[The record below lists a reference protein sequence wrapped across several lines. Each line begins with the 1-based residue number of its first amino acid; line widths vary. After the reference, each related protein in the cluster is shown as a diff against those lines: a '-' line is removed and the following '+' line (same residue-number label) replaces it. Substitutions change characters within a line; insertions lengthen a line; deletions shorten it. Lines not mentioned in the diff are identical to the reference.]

1 MIGEDKI
8 KGRIN
13 ELESILDSNE
23 ELFHSLNSYNYYEN
37 EVIETMRRKILEH
50 LKRVGEDNLRAG
62 YLFLETLGF
71 YRKNGRLIIELG
83 Y

>member
-23 ELFHSLNSYNYYEN
+23 KLFYSLNSYNYYEN
-37 EVIETMRRKILEH
+37 EIKRNILWKCYNIESQLEA
-50 LKRVGEDNLRAG
+50 LYYV
-62 YLFLETLGF
+62 LGKQYV
-71 YRKNGRLIIELG
+71 YRHK
-83 Y
+83 

>member
-37 EVIETMRRKILEH
+37 EIKRNILWKCYNIESQLEA
-50 LKRVGEDNLRAG
+50 LYYV
-62 YLFLETLGF
+62 LGKQYA
-71 YRKNGRLIIELG
+71 YRHK
-83 Y
+83 

>member
-1 MIGEDKI
+1 MISEDKI

-37 EVIETMRRKILEH
+37 EIKRNILWKCYNIESQLEA
-50 LKRVGEDNLRAG
+50 LYYV
-62 YLFLETLGF
+62 LGKQYV
-71 YRKNGRLIIELG
+71 YRHK
-83 Y
+83 